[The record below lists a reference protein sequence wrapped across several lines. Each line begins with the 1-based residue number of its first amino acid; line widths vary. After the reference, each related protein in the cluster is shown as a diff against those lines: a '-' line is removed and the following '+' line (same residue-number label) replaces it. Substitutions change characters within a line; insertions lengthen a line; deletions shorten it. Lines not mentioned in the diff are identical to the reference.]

1 MISTFL
7 AKFGRLGFGRLGAI
21 ITAGISLGVTAI
33 APNAALGQG
42 QGPAVSNDAVSYDD
56 AMACG
61 ALFALLAGS
70 LEGEA
75 EGEQLLDTAVQ
86 WLAVAARR
94 AQAVGAVANETDLY
108 LRVGDLMALVEDL
121 EDDAKREKFLLDRID
136 QCEAKY
142 LLIADEFE
150 S

>member
-1 MISTFL
+1 MKFL
-7 AKFGRLGFGRLGAI
+7 VPGTWNVGAAI
-21 ITAGISLGVTAI
+21 GLALTPAGVGADD
-33 APNAALGQG
+33 AA
-42 QGPAVSNDAVSYDD
+42 AVSYQD

-75 EGEQLLDTAVQ
+75 DGEQLLDTAEQ

-94 AQAVGAVANETDLY
+94 AQAVGASADETDLY
-108 LRVGDLMALVEDL
+108 LRVGDLMAVVENL
-121 EDDAKREKFLLDRID
+121 EDDAKREKFLLGRID

-142 LLIADEFE
+142 LLIEDEFE